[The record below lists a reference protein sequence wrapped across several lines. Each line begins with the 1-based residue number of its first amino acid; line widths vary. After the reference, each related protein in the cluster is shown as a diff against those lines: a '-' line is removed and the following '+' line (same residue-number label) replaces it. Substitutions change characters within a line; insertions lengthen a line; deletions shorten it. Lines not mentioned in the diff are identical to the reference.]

1 MPEQKFYDTE
11 PTGENHQ
18 VDYKDPTDVEEI
30 EEAIK
35 FGVVDEMTQK
45 FALWI
50 RTKMWRRHVRETIAR
65 MFEYSNVL
73 YNKIKGIAEQ
83 TEKRQGQVEQRQTT
97 LENEFKEVVAN
108 ATEDSEVIQARTS
121 ESYGQFKVLN
131 DRLENI
137 EKLMVKFVPAGFNVT
152 IPHNLGVQP
161 AINVRAWSYGI
172 DVIPLGTEEEG
183 LFGGTASQSVPI
195 QVTHND
201 YNESI
206 VSLPVEYSTE
216 ALLQKID
223 ASRYLMINEETK
235 QSIIFELHI

>member
-1 MPEQKFYDTE
+1 MPEQKFYDTQ

-35 FGVVDEMTQK
+35 FGVVDELTQK

-83 TEKRQGQVEQRQTT
+83 TEKRQGQVEQRQAT
-97 LENEFKEVVAN
+97 LEAKFKEVIGN
-108 ATEDSEVIQARTS
+108 ATKDSEVIQARNS
-121 ESYGQFKVLN
+121 ENYGKFSVLD

-137 EKLMVKFVPAGFNVT
+137 ERLMMKFLPVGFDVT
-152 IPHNLGVQP
+152 IPHKLGVQP
-161 AINVRAWSYGI
+161 EINVRTWDYGI
-172 DVIPLGTEEEG
+172 GVLPLGTEEHG

-206 VSLPVEYSTE
+206 VSLPVEYRTE
-216 ALLQKID
+216 ASLQQLDNSHYLLID
-223 ASRYLMINEETK
+223 EESK
-235 QSIIFELHI
+235 RSIIFELHI